1 MGANVKKFF
10 IYILPGLVVA
20 GISISLYVLIPSQ
33 FEVLDNKLRD
43 MLFINRGTIEPTG
56 QVVII
61 DIDERSLKEIGQFP
75 WKRNDVAKMLNNL
88 GDAGVSAIGF
98 DIMFPEPDKS
108 SPHRVI
114 SELGIADIVPKDKH
128 INYDELLA
136 STVANTPTILG
147 YTFDFDDREIHK
159 NKEAPKIPVTFIKRN
174 KGEHEYIPEA
184 DGVITNI
191 PIIQNASR
199 TSGFFNVWPDSDGV
213 IRSVPLAIE
222 YDSKVYPS
230 LALELLRMAFQEDQ
244 IDIIYDESGV
254 RSFGLASRVIP
265 TDEFGRI
272 AVNYRGPSS
281 TFKYI
286 SAVDI
291 IKGDFNPADI
301 EGKIVLIG
309 TSAAGLLDLRI
320 MPFDSVYPGV
330 EVHANVIDNII
341 TGDFIHIPADI
352 APGMNVFLI
361 LIVAIVVVAAI
372 GYSNALAIPF
382 IIAGTA
388 FLILYF
394 INYLLFTEGIILSI
408 FYPLFTL
415 ILSALAS
422 INTGY
427 FFETRQKNLIRGK
440 FASKVSPQVMEDIIK
455 NAASGKDTFI
465 AKEHEI
471 SVTFSDVR
479 NFTNISEA
487 AGDAN
492 TLIQFLNQYMDE
504 MTRIIT
510 KYEGTV
516 DKFIG
521 DAIMSYWNAPANV
534 KNYVEKSVDATLDQ
548 IHAVAPLNVKVK
560 KDERFNNICNM
571 AEGMGVEPIEIG
583 IGINLGVAT
592 VGEMGSSGRS
602 DYTVIGDPINLGAR
616 LEALCKYYNSMC
628 NISNHVKDRIPQD
641 KYIFRFLDLVTVKGQ
656 SIPVEIW
663 QIIDYADLSNTQ
675 WETPLY
681 LSRSVSY
688 DADVEGNTILS
699 SSDSDISGAVEK
711 QRLLEELEYY
721 NSGIAAYKEARFV
734 DALKIFRDI
743 QDNWPD
749 KTNKNIYNIY
759 IERCEYYIEEP
770 PVGDFNGVF
779 VHKTKG

>member
-1 MGANVKKFF
+1 MKKFF
-10 IYILPGLVVA
+10 IYFGLGLIVA
-20 GISISLYVLIPSQ
+20 ATVISIYVFIPSQ
-33 FEVLDNKLRD
+33 FEVFDNRLRD
-43 MLFINRGTIEPTG
+43 MLFINRGTIEHTE

-75 WKRNDVAKMLNNL
+75 WKRSDVAKMVINL
-88 GDAGVSAIGF
+88 SEAGVSAIGF

-114 SELGIADIVPKDKH
+114 SELGITDIVPEDKQ
-128 INYDELLA
+128 INYDQMLA
-136 STVANTPTILG
+136 DAVAKTPTILA
-147 YTFDFDDREIHK
+147 YTFDFDGKEIYK
-159 NKEAPKIPVTFIKRN
+159 NKEAPKIPATFIKRN
-174 KGEHEYIPEA
+174 KGEQEYLREA

-199 TSGFFNVWPDSDGV
+199 TSGFINVWPDSDGV
-213 IRSVPLAIE
+213 IRSVPLAVT
-222 YDSKVYPS
+222 YNSKVYPS
-230 LALELLRMAFQEDQ
+230 LALEIVRMVSQEEN
-244 IDIIYDESGV
+244 ITVNYDELGV
-254 RSFGLASRVIP
+254 TSISLAELDIP
-265 TDEFGRI
+265 TDIQGQI

-281 TFKYI
+281 TFDYI
-286 SAVDI
+286 SAADI
-291 IKGDFNPADI
+291 INENFDPTDI
-301 EGKIVLIG
+301 KNKIVLIG
-309 TSAAGLLDLRI
+309 TSAAGLLDLRS
-320 MPFDSVYPGV
+320 MPFDSIYPGV
-330 EVHANVIDNII
+330 EAHANVIDNII
-341 TGDFIHIPADI
+341 EGDFIHRPALVAGIDT
-352 APGMNVFLI
+352 VLI
-361 LIVAIVVVAAI
+361 LLLAIFIVIAI
-372 GYSNALAIPF
+372 GYSSALIFPF
-382 IIAGTA
+382 IIAITA
-388 FLILYF
+388 FLLLYL

-415 ILSALAS
+415 IFASLAS
-422 INTGY
+422 IITGY

-455 NAASGKDTFI
+455 NAASGEDTFI

-471 SVTFSDVR
+471 AVTFSDVR

-492 TLIQFLNQYMDE
+492 TLIQFLNEYMDE
-504 MTRIIT
+504 MTNIIT

-521 DAIMSYWNAPANV
+521 DAIMSYWNAPAAV
-534 KNYVEKSVDATLDQ
+534 KDYVEKSVDATLDQ
-548 IHAVAPLNVKVK
+548 IHAVAPLNVIVK
-560 KDERFNNICNM
+560 EDERFTNICKM
-571 AEGMGVEPIEIG
+571 SEGMGVEPIEIG
-583 IGINLGVAT
+583 IGINIGVAT

-628 NISNHVKDRIPQD
+628 NISNHVKEKIPQD

-663 QIIDYADLSNTQ
+663 QIVDYADLSETQ
-675 WETPLY
+675 WDTPLY
-681 LSRSVSY
+681 LARSISY
-688 DADVEGNTILS
+688 DVDAAGNTVIPN
-699 SSDSDISGAVEK
+699 SDSNKSFAVKK
-711 QRLLEELEYY
+711 QRLLDELEYY
-721 NSGIAAYKEARFV
+721 DSGIKAYKEARFE

-749 KTNKNIYNIY
+749 KTNNNIYNIY
-759 IERCEYYIEEP
+759 IERCEHYIEEP
-770 PVGDFNGVF
+770 PGEDFNGVF

>member
-10 IYILPGLVVA
+10 IYFVLGLVVA
-20 GISISLYVLIPSQ
+20 GISISSYVLIPSQ
-33 FEVLDNKLRD
+33 FEVFDNKLRD
-43 MLFINRGTIEPTG
+43 MLFINRGNIDTTG

-75 WKRNDVAKMLNNL
+75 WKRNDVARMINNL
-88 GDAGVSAIGF
+88 SEAGVSAIGF

-108 SPHRVI
+108 SPHRVL
-114 SELGIADIVPKDKH
+114 SELGVEDMVPKDKH

-136 STVANTPTILG
+136 SAVANTPTILG

-159 NKEAPKIPVTFIKRN
+159 NKEAPKIPATIIEIN
-174 KGEHEYIPEA
+174 KGDYESIPEA

-191 PIIQNASR
+191 PIIQSASR

-213 IRSVPLAIE
+213 IRSVPLAIA
-222 YDSKVYPS
+222 YNSKIYPS
-230 LALELLRMAFQEDQ
+230 LALELLRMAYQEDRF
-244 IDIIYDESGV
+244 DVIYDESGV
-254 RSFGLASRVIP
+254 QSISLAGREIP
-265 TDEFGRI
+265 TDIYGRI

-281 TFKYI
+281 TFVYI

-291 IKGDFNPADI
+291 IKGNFNPADI
-301 EGKIVLIG
+301 EGKIMLIG

-320 MPFDSVYPGV
+320 TPYDSVFPGV

-341 TGDFIHIPADI
+341 VGDFLHIPAV
-352 APGMNVFLI
+352 APGINIVLI
-361 LIVAIVVVAAI
+361 FITAIFIVIAI
-372 GYSNALAIPF
+372 GYSSAIILPF
-382 IIAGTA
+382 IIVATA
-388 FLILYF
+388 LLLLYF
-394 INYLLFTEGIILSI
+394 INYLLFSEGIILSI
-408 FYPLFTL
+408 FYPLLTL
-415 ILSALAS
+415 ILGALAS
-422 INTGY
+422 IITGY
-427 FFETRQKNLIRGK
+427 FFETKQKNLIRGK

-455 NAASGKDTFI
+455 NAAKGENAFI

-471 SVTFSDVR
+471 SVSFSDVR

-492 TLIQFLNQYMDE
+492 TLIQFLNEYMDE
-504 MTRIIT
+504 MTKIIT

-560 KDERFNNICNM
+560 KDERFTNICKM

-583 IGINLGVAT
+583 IGINIGVAT
-592 VGEMGSSGRS
+592 VGEMGSRGRS

-628 NISNHVKDRIPQD
+628 NISGHVKERIPQD

-663 QIIDYADLSNTQ
+663 QIIDYADLSKTQ

-681 LSRSVSY
+681 LTRSVSY
-688 DADVEGNTILS
+688 DVDDEGNTIILN
-699 SSDSDISGAVEK
+699 SDSDTSGAVEK
-711 QRLLEELEYY
+711 QRLLDELEYY
-721 NSGIAAYKEARFV
+721 NSGIAAYKAARFE

-759 IERCEYYIEEP
+759 IERCELYIEDP
-770 PVGDFNGVF
+770 PGDDFNGVF

>member
-1 MGANVKKFF
+1 LKKFF
-10 IYILPGLVVA
+10 IYFGLGLFVA
-20 GISISLYVLIPSQ
+20 GIVISIYVLIPSQ
-33 FEVLDNKLRD
+33 FEVFDNKLRD

-56 QVVII
+56 HVVII
-61 DIDERSLKEIGQFP
+61 DIDERSIKEIGQFP
-75 WKRNDVAKMLNNL
+75 WKRSDVAKMINNL
-88 GDAGVSAIGF
+88 GDAGVSAIGL

-114 SELGIADIVPKDKH
+114 SELGIANIVPKDKQV
-128 INYDELLA
+128 NYDELLA
-136 STVANTPTILG
+136 SAVAKTPTVLG
-147 YTFDFDDREIHK
+147 YTFDFDGRKIHK
-159 NKEAPKIPVTFIKRN
+159 HKEAPKIPATFIKIN
-174 KGEHEYIPEA
+174 KGEHEYLPEA

-199 TSGFFNVWPDSDGV
+199 TSGFINALPDSDGV
-213 IRSVPLAIE
+213 IRSVPLLLT
-222 YDSKVYPS
+222 YDSNVYPS
-230 LALELLRMAFQEDQ
+230 LALELARMAFQEER
-244 IDIIYDESGV
+244 IDIIYDAFGV
-254 RSFGLASRVIP
+254 RSINLGGREIP
-265 TDEFGRI
+265 TDAYGRI

-291 IKGDFNPADI
+291 IKGDFNPTDI
-301 EGKIVLIG
+301 EGKIILIG

-320 MPFDSVYPGV
+320 IPYDAVYPGV

-341 TGDFIHIPADI
+341 AGDFIHTPAAI
-352 APGMNVFLI
+352 APGINIALI
-361 LIVAIVVVAAI
+361 LVVAFFVVLAI
-372 GYSNALAIPF
+372 GYSSALVLPF
-382 IIAGTA
+382 IIASTA
-388 FLILYF
+388 FLLLYF
-394 INYLLFTEGIILSI
+394 INYVLFTEGIILSI

-415 ILSALAS
+415 ISAALAS
-422 INTGY
+422 IITGY
-427 FFETRQKNLIRGK
+427 FLETKQKNLIRGK

-455 NAASGKDTFI
+455 NAASGENAFI

-471 SVTFSDVR
+471 TVTFSDVR

-487 AGDAN
+487 AGGAN

-504 MTRIIT
+504 MTNIIT

-521 DAIMSYWNAPANV
+521 DAIMSYWNAPAAV
-534 KNYVEKSVDATLDQ
+534 KNHVEKSVDATLEQ

-560 KDERFNNICNM
+560 QDERFTSICKM
-571 AEGMGVEPIEIG
+571 AEDMGVEPIEIG
-583 IGINLGVAT
+583 IGINLGIAI

-602 DYTVIGDPINLGAR
+602 DYTAIGDPINLGAR

-656 SIPVEIW
+656 SVPVEIW
-663 QIIDYADLSNTQ
+663 QIIDYADLSKTQ

-681 LSRSVSY
+681 LTRSVSY
-688 DADVEGNTILS
+688 DVDVEGNTVVS
-699 SSDSDISGAVEK
+699 SSDSDINSAVEK
-711 QRLLEELEYY
+711 QRLLDELEYY
-721 NSGIAAYKEARFV
+721 NNGIEAYKEARFE

-749 KTNKNIYNIY
+749 KTNKNIYNMY
-759 IERCEYYIEEP
+759 IDRCEHYIEEP
-770 PVGDFNGVF
+770 PGDDFNGVF
-779 VHKTKG
+779 VHNTKG